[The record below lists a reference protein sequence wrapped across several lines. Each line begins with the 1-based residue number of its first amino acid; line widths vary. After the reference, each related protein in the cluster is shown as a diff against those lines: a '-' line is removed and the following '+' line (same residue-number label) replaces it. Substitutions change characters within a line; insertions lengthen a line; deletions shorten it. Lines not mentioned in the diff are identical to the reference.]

1 MKSKM
6 KYILIGLLLLS
17 GFSNVRA
24 QDALDKFRQEMGK
37 LESLESEYHK
47 VIFGKKDYPKHYT
60 DSIGKLFQ
68 AIRQEKRDFA
78 QKAVDNNRSDK
89 RFVKVLG
96 IYVQNYLTIDELEAD
111 LKKFSPEVQKEQ
123 EWKDKMDFVKYSR
136 LNLPGQKCIDFTVKG
151 HDGKEIRLSD
161 LLAKNK
167 LVLIDFWASWC
178 GACRATMPH
187 LKDIYPEYK
196 KKGVEFF
203 SVSMDDKEE
212 NWKKA
217 FKEEALPWIDG
228 SNLLGWKDPI
238 AKQYAITGIP
248 FKILIGKDGVIVDK
262 GFARSGSLEKAM
274 DEYLNKVK

>member
-1 MKSKM
+1 M
-6 KYILIGLLLLS
+6 KYIVVFLILFS
-17 GFSNVRA
+17 GFSGVRA
-24 QDALDKFRQEMGK
+24 QDAYEQFRTEMKK
-37 LESLESEYHK
+37 LETREREYHS
-47 VIFGKKDYPKHYT
+47 VIFGKNDYPEHYK
-60 DSIGKLFQ
+60 DSIVELYQ
-68 AIRQEKRDFA
+68 AIRQEKREFA
-78 QKAVDNNRSDK
+78 QRAVDNNRLDK

-96 IYVQNYLTIDELEAD
+96 IYVQNYLTLDELEAD

-123 EWKDKMDFVKYSR
+123 EWKDTMDFVKYSR
-136 LNLPGQKCIDFTVKG
+136 LNQPGQKCIDFTVKG

-203 SVSMDDKEE
+203 SVSLDDKEE
-212 NWKKA
+212 DWKKA

-228 SNLLGWKDPI
+228 SNLLGWKDPV

-248 FKILIGKDGVIVDK
+248 FKILIGKDGIIVDK
-262 GFARSGSLEKAM
+262 GFARFGSLEKTM
-274 DEYLNKVK
+274 DDYLDNLK

>member
-1 MKSKM
+1 M
-6 KYILIGLLLLS
+6 KYIVVFLILFS
-17 GFSNVRA
+17 GFSCVRA
-24 QDALDKFRQEMGK
+24 QDAYEQFRTEMKK
-37 LESLESEYHK
+37 LETREREYHS
-47 VIFGKKDYPKHYT
+47 VIFGKNDYPEHYK
-60 DSIGKLFQ
+60 DSIVELYQ
-68 AIRQEKRDFA
+68 AIRQEKREFA
-78 QKAVDNNRSDK
+78 QRAVDNNRLDK

-96 IYVQNYLTIDELEAD
+96 IYVQNYLTLDELEAD

-136 LNLPGQKCIDFTVKG
+136 LNQPGQKCIDFTVKG

-203 SVSMDDKEE
+203 SVSLDDKEE
-212 NWKKA
+212 DWKKA

-228 SNLLGWKDPI
+228 SNLLGWKDPV

-248 FKILIGKDGVIVDK
+248 FKILIGKDGIIVDK
-262 GFARSGSLEKAM
+262 GFARFGSLEKTM
-274 DEYLNKVK
+274 DDYLDNLK

>member
-1 MKSKM
+1 M
-6 KYILIGLLLLS
+6 KYIVVFLILFS
-17 GFSNVRA
+17 GFSGVRA
-24 QDALDKFRQEMGK
+24 QDAYEQFRTEMKK
-37 LESLESEYHK
+37 LETREREYHS
-47 VIFGKKDYPKHYT
+47 VIFGKNDYPEHYK
-60 DSIGKLFQ
+60 DSIVELYQ
-68 AIRQEKRDFA
+68 AIRQEKREFA
-78 QKAVDNNRSDK
+78 QRAVDNNRLDK

-96 IYVQNYLTIDELEAD
+96 IYVQNYLTLDELEAD

-136 LNLPGQKCIDFTVKG
+136 LNQPGQKCIDFTVKG

-203 SVSMDDKEE
+203 SVSLDDKEE
-212 NWKKA
+212 DRKKA

-228 SNLLGWKDPI
+228 SNLLGWKDPV

-248 FKILIGKDGVIVDK
+248 FKILIGKDGIIVDK
-262 GFARSGSLEKAM
+262 GFARFGSLEKTM
-274 DEYLNKVK
+274 DDYLDNLK

>member
-1 MKSKM
+1 MKS
-6 KYILIGLLLLS
+6 ILITFIMLA
-17 GFSNVRA
+17 GFSSVYA
-24 QDALDKFRQEMGK
+24 QDVLERFQQEMK
-37 LESLESEYHK
+37 KVEVQEREYMN
-47 VIFGKKDYPKHYT
+47 VVFGKNDYSQVYK
-60 DSIGKLFQ
+60 DSIGGLLQKL
-68 AIRQEKRDFA
+68 RQEKRDFA
-78 QKAVDNNRSDK
+78 QKTVDENRSDK

-123 EWKDKMDFVKYSR
+123 EWKDKMEFVKYSR

-151 HDGKEIRLSD
+151 HDGKEIRLSE
-161 LLAKNK
+161 LVKKNK

-187 LKDIYPEYK
+187 LKKIYPEYK

-203 SVSMDDKEE
+203 SVSLDDKEE

-217 FKEEALPWIDG
+217 FKEEALPWVDG

-262 GFARSGSLEKAM
+262 GFNQFGSLEKAM
-274 DEYLNKVK
+274 DDYLDNLK

>member
-1 MKSKM
+1 MKR
-6 KYILIGLLLLS
+6 ILFATSEAVPFIKTGGLADVA
-17 GFSNVRA
+17 G
-24 QDALDKFRQEMGK
+24 
-37 LESLESEYHK
+37 SL
-47 VIFGKKDYPKHYT
+47 PKC
-60 DSIGKLFQ
+60 F
-68 AIRQEKRDFA
+68 
-78 QKAVDNNRSDK
+78 DK
-89 RFVKVLG
+89 RYFDIRVILPK
-96 IYVQNYLTIDELEAD
+96 YACM
-111 LKKFSPEVQKEQ
+111 KQ

-203 SVSMDDKEE
+203 SVSLDDKEE

>member
-1 MKSKM
+1 M
-6 KYILIGLLLLS
+6 KYIVVFLILFS
-17 GFSNVRA
+17 GFSGVRA
-24 QDALDKFRQEMGK
+24 QDAYEQFRTEMKK
-37 LESLESEYHK
+37 LETREREYHS
-47 VIFGKKDYPKHYT
+47 VIFGKNDYPEHYK
-60 DSIGKLFQ
+60 DSIVELYQ
-68 AIRQEKRDFA
+68 AIRQEKREFA
-78 QKAVDNNRSDK
+78 QRAVDNNRLDK

-96 IYVQNYLTIDELEAD
+96 IYVQNYLTLDELEAD

-136 LNLPGQKCIDFTVKG
+136 LNQPGQKCIDFTVKG

-187 LKDIYPEYK
+187 LKDIYQEYK

-203 SVSMDDKEE
+203 SVSLDDKEE
-212 NWKKA
+212 DWKKA

-228 SNLLGWKDPI
+228 SNLLGWKDPV

-248 FKILIGKDGVIVDK
+248 FKILIGKDGIIVDK
-262 GFARSGSLEKAM
+262 GFARFGSLEKTM
-274 DEYLNKVK
+274 DDYLDNLK

>member
-136 LNLPGQKCIDFTVKG
+136 LNLPGQECIDFTVKG

-203 SVSMDDKEE
+203 SVSLDDKEE

>member
-89 RFVKVLG
+89 RFVKVL
-96 IYVQNYLTIDELEAD
+96 
-111 LKKFSPEVQKEQ
+111 
-123 EWKDKMDFVKYSR
+123 
-136 LNLPGQKCIDFTVKG
+136 CI
-151 HDGKEIRLSD
+151 
-161 LLAKNK
+161 
-167 LVLIDFWASWC
+167 
-178 GACRATMPH
+178 
-187 LKDIYPEYK
+187 
-196 KKGVEFF
+196 
-203 SVSMDDKEE
+203 
-212 NWKKA
+212 
-217 FKEEALPWIDG
+217 
-228 SNLLGWKDPI
+228 
-238 AKQYAITGIP
+238 
-248 FKILIGKDGVIVDK
+248 
-262 GFARSGSLEKAM
+262 
-274 DEYLNKVK
+274 

>member
-1 MKSKM
+1 M
-6 KYILIGLLLLS
+6 KYIVVFLILFT
-17 GFSNVRA
+17 GFSGVRA
-24 QDALDKFRQEMGK
+24 QDAYEQFRTEMKK
-37 LESLESEYHK
+37 LETREREYHS
-47 VIFGKKDYPKHYT
+47 VIFGKNDYPEHYK
-60 DSIGKLFQ
+60 DSIVELYQ
-68 AIRQEKRDFA
+68 AIRQEKREFA
-78 QKAVDNNRSDK
+78 QRAVDNNRLDK

-96 IYVQNYLTIDELEAD
+96 IYVQNYLTLDELEAD

-136 LNLPGQKCIDFTVKG
+136 LNQPGQKCIDFTVKG

-203 SVSMDDKEE
+203 SVSLDDKVED
-212 NWKKA
+212 WKKA

-228 SNLLGWKDPI
+228 SNLLGWKDPV

-248 FKILIGKDGVIVDK
+248 FKILIGKDGIIVDK
-262 GFARSGSLEKAM
+262 GFARFGSLEKTM
-274 DEYLNKVK
+274 DDYLDNLK

>member
-1 MKSKM
+1 M
-6 KYILIGLLLLS
+6 KYIVVFLILFS
-17 GFSNVRA
+17 GFSGVRA
-24 QDALDKFRQEMGK
+24 QDAYEQFRTEMKK
-37 LESLESEYHK
+37 LETREREYHS
-47 VIFGKKDYPKHYT
+47 VIFGKNDYPEHYK
-60 DSIGKLFQ
+60 DSIVELYQ
-68 AIRQEKRDFA
+68 AIRQEKREFA
-78 QKAVDNNRSDK
+78 QRAVDNNRLDK

-96 IYVQNYLTIDELEAD
+96 IYVQNYLTLDELEAD

-136 LNLPGQKCIDFTVKG
+136 LNQPGQKCIDFTVKG

-203 SVSMDDKEE
+203 SVSLDDKEE
-212 NWKKA
+212 DWKKA

-228 SNLLGWKDPI
+228 SNLLGWKDPV

-248 FKILIGKDGVIVDK
+248 FKILIVKDGIIVEK
-262 GFARSGSLEKAM
+262 GFARFGSLEKTM
-274 DEYLNKVK
+274 DDYLDNLK

>member
-1 MKSKM
+1 M
-6 KYILIGLLLLS
+6 KYIVVFLILFS
-17 GFSNVRA
+17 GFSGVRE
-24 QDALDKFRQEMGK
+24 QDAYEQFRTEMKK
-37 LESLESEYHK
+37 LETREREYHS
-47 VIFGKKDYPKHYT
+47 VIFGKNDYPEHYK
-60 DSIGKLFQ
+60 DSIVELYQ
-68 AIRQEKRDFA
+68 AIRQEKREFA
-78 QKAVDNNRSDK
+78 QRAVDNNRLDK

-96 IYVQNYLTIDELEAD
+96 IYVQNYLTLDELEAD

-136 LNLPGQKCIDFTVKG
+136 LNQPGQKCIDFTVKG

-203 SVSMDDKEE
+203 SVSLDDKEE
-212 NWKKA
+212 DWKKA

-228 SNLLGWKDPI
+228 SNLLGWKDPV

-248 FKILIGKDGVIVDK
+248 FKILIGKDGIIVDK
-262 GFARSGSLEKAM
+262 GFARFGSLEKTM
-274 DEYLNKVK
+274 DDYLDNLK

>member
-96 IYVQNYLTIDELEAD
+96 IYVQNYLTIDEFE
-111 LKKFSPEVQKEQ
+111 
-123 EWKDKMDFVKYSR
+123 
-136 LNLPGQKCIDFTVKG
+136 
-151 HDGKEIRLSD
+151 
-161 LLAKNK
+161 
-167 LVLIDFWASWC
+167 
-178 GACRATMPH
+178 
-187 LKDIYPEYK
+187 
-196 KKGVEFF
+196 
-203 SVSMDDKEE
+203 
-212 NWKKA
+212 
-217 FKEEALPWIDG
+217 
-228 SNLLGWKDPI
+228 
-238 AKQYAITGIP
+238 
-248 FKILIGKDGVIVDK
+248 KILS
-262 GFARSGSLEKAM
+262 RSAERAGMER
-274 DEYLNKVK
+274 

>member
-1 MKSKM
+1 MS
-6 KYILIGLLLLS
+6 GL
-17 GFSNVRA
+17 
-24 QDALDKFRQEMGK
+24 DALDKFRQEMGK

-47 VIFGKKDYPKHYT
+47 VIFGKKVIRNIIQT
-60 DSIGKLFQ
+60 VLESFFRRS
-68 AIRQEKRDFA
+68 RQEKRDFA

-167 LVLIDFWASWC
+167 LVLIDFGHPGVVLAGYNASSE
-178 GACRATMPH
+178 GYLPG
-187 LKDIYPEYK
+187 IQ
-196 KKGVEFF
+196 
-203 SVSMDDKEE
+203 EE
-212 NWKKA
+212 
-217 FKEEALPWIDG
+217 
-228 SNLLGWKDPI
+228 
-238 AKQYAITGIP
+238 
-248 FKILIGKDGVIVDK
+248 
-262 GFARSGSLEKAM
+262 RSGIFLCISG
-274 DEYLNKVK
+274 

>member
-24 QDALDKFRQEMGK
+24 QDALDKFQQEMGK

-136 LNLPGQKCIDFTVKG
+136 LNLPGQTCIDFTVKG

-203 SVSMDDKEE
+203 SVSLDDKEE

>member
-1 MKSKM
+1 M
-6 KYILIGLLLLS
+6 KYIVVFLILFS
-17 GFSNVRA
+17 GFSGVRA
-24 QDALDKFRQEMGK
+24 QDAYEQFRTEMKK
-37 LESLESEYHK
+37 LETREREYHS
-47 VIFGKKDYPKHYT
+47 VIFGKNDYPEHYK
-60 DSIGKLFQ
+60 DSIVELYQ
-68 AIRQEKRDFA
+68 AIRQEKREFA
-78 QKAVDNNRSDK
+78 QRAVDNNRLDK

-96 IYVQNYLTIDELEAD
+96 IYVQNYLTLDELEAD

-136 LNLPGQKCIDFTVKG
+136 LNQPGQKCIDFTVKG

-203 SVSMDDKEE
+203 SVSLDDKEE
-212 NWKKA
+212 DWKKA
-217 FKEEALPWIDG
+217 FKEEALSWIDG
-228 SNLLGWKDPI
+228 SNLLGWKDPV

-248 FKILIGKDGVIVDK
+248 FKILIGKDGIIVDK
-262 GFARSGSLEKAM
+262 GFARFGSLEKTM
-274 DEYLNKVK
+274 DDYLDNLK

>member
-1 MKSKM
+1 M
-6 KYILIGLLLLS
+6 
-17 GFSNVRA
+17 
-24 QDALDKFRQEMGK
+24 
-37 LESLESEYHK
+37 
-47 VIFGKKDYPKHYT
+47 
-60 DSIGKLFQ
+60 
-68 AIRQEKRDFA
+68 
-78 QKAVDNNRSDK
+78 
-89 RFVKVLG
+89 
-96 IYVQNYLTIDELEAD
+96 
-111 LKKFSPEVQKEQ
+111 
-123 EWKDKMDFVKYSR
+123 
-136 LNLPGQKCIDFTVKG
+136 KG

-203 SVSMDDKEE
+203 SVSLDDKEE